1 MKCIV
6 EDLQV
11 HAKNETLSLLWLS
24 WQLVKRVLQLNVVV
38 PVGSQ
43 SVVAIKF
50 LKFSSSYVFRE
61 IIMKK
66 CSSGHPEGQ
75 YMYMKKKVH

>member
-11 HAKNETLSLLWLS
+11 RAKNETLSLL

-38 PVGSQ
+38 PVGLQ

-61 IIMKK
+61 
-66 CSSGHPEGQ
+66 
-75 YMYMKKKVH
+75 

>member
-1 MKCIV
+1 MYTCRKMKCIV

-50 LKFSSSYVFRE
+50 LKFSSSYVFR
-61 IIMKK
+61 
-66 CSSGHPEGQ
+66 
-75 YMYMKKKVH
+75 VNT

>member
-1 MKCIV
+1 MQEMKCIV

-24 WQLVKRVLQLNVVV
+24 WRLVKRVLQLNVVYVV

-50 LKFSSSYVFRE
+50 LKFSSSYVFRVNT
-61 IIMKK
+61 
-66 CSSGHPEGQ
+66 CT
-75 YMYMKKKVH
+75 